1 MNGFASR
8 FSLLLLAAASV
19 ASSATAFAQQHHA
32 EAVFTMTNSAEKNE
46 VIGYSKLYDGT
57 FIEDGRFATGGR
69 GSGGAI
75 DPLQSQGSLIFSN
88 DNNFL
93 LAANAGSGTV
103 SVFRVFGSHLAL
115 IERVPSG
122 GSEPLSITQS
132 GHFVYVLNGAAAGSV
147 VPFRFFPNGH
157 LEKIDDATQFLSGAG
172 VGGSSITVSP
182 DGKFLSVTERNTNDI
197 DVFRIHA
204 DGKLEAKVVNHITA
218 PGVFA
223 AQFAPNGSLI
233 VSQTGPAGA
242 TNGST
247 VSSYSIL
254 SNGTVAAISQGI
266 PTYGMANCWNAIT
279 PDGKWA
285 YVSNAGSGTISGFA
299 IGANGSLTPIAST
312 VVGTNPQG
320 STNLDITVSSDGRYL
335 FTLNSGTGTIGVFAI
350 QNDGTLKSEGEI
362 HGFAAASGFNGIAA
376 L

>member
-1 MNGFASR
+1 MSGFASR
-8 FSLLLLAAASV
+8 LSLLILAAGSV
-19 ASSATAFAQQHHA
+19 ASSATAFAQHHA

-57 FIEDGRFATGGR
+57 FIENGRFATGGR

-75 DPLQSQGSLIFSN
+75 DPLQSQGSLTFSN

-103 SVFRVFGSHLAL
+103 SVFRVFGSRLAL
-115 IERVPSG
+115 VERVPSG

-157 LEKIDDATQFLSGAG
+157 LEKIEDATQFLSGAG

-182 DGKFLSVTERNTNDI
+182 DGKFLSVTERNTNNI
-197 DVFRIHA
+197 DVFRIDA
-204 DGKLEAKVVNHITA
+204 DGKLDPIVVNHITA

-233 VSQTGPAGA
+233 VSQTGPAGT
-242 TNGST
+242 TNEST
-247 VSSYSIL
+247 ISSYSIL
-254 SNGTVAAISQGI
+254 PNGTVSPISQGV
-266 PTYGMANCWNAIT
+266 PTYGTANCWNAIT
-279 PDGKWA
+279 PNGKWA
-285 YVSNAGSGTISGFA
+285 YVSNAGSATISGFA
-299 IGANGSLTPIAST
+299 VGANGALNPIATT

-335 FTLNSGTGTIGVFAI
+335 FTLNSGTGTIGIFAI

-362 HGFAAASGFNGIAA
+362 HGFPAASGFNGIAA